1 VIIEKETD
9 IRAMIN
15 ASKTNKTLVLFV
27 DHTNFIKGLREDVI
41 VRPTNAPSLGD
52 ISAIIQAEIHC
63 PSQAKRNFPN
73 HATDSYPQVYGIAE
87 IFVGKY

>member
-15 ASKTNKTLVLFV
+15 AIKTNKTLVLFV

-41 VRPTNAPSLGD
+41 VRPTNAPSLGY

-63 PSQAKRNFPN
+63 PSQAERNAPN
-73 HATDSYPQVYGIAE
+73 HATDSYPQV
-87 IFVGKY
+87 